1 MRPEIWHSPV
11 GLTHDAGWELD
22 VRRIVPGPA
31 AETWRRLL
39 DELLPQW
46 LGVDSVPQMVG
57 APVHRGGRV
66 RGRVIGCHVG
76 RRVQLRWTPEILDHE
91 TVFQVTLQETQAGA
105 AHGDTAGTEL
115 TIHQERLLGP
125 AERQGLLE
133 HWQQV
138 LDELITGPGRE
149 IGGRPLDLRG

>member
-39 DELLPQW
+39 DEWLPQW

-91 TVFQVTLQETQAGA
+91 VNKFSLCDNAHARDAYGWQPRVDIETGLARVIEEECKMLA
-105 AHGDTAGTEL
+105 ARDAA
-115 TIHQERLLGP
+115 
-125 AERQGLLE
+125 AE
-133 HWQQV
+133 
-138 LDELITGPGRE
+138 
-149 IGGRPLDLRG
+149 